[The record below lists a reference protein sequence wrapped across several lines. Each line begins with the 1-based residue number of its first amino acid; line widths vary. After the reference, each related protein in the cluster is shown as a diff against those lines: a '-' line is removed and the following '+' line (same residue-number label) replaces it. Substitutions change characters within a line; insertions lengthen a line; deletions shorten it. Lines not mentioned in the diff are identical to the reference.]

1 MTNSRNLKVYAATAV
16 REGHGM
22 FAYQKEEK
30 VIPQIRMQG
39 MWLEKLGFHPGD
51 TLKVQCEDGRLIIE
65 KS

>member
-1 MTNSRNLKVYAATAV
+1 MTKTRNLKVYATTVA

-39 MWLEKLGFHPGD
+39 IWLEKLGFCPGD
-51 TLKVQCEDGRLIIE
+51 SLKVQCEDGRLIIE